1 MIPLVVVENPKR
13 WPFDMEGVEVVPAR
27 AYLTDPKYAEM
38 RRVAVFNVCRRYGY
52 QSLGYYVSL
61 LAAARGHR
69 PLPSVAT
76 LQALSMS
83 PVVRIVSEDLD
94 EMIQKA
100 LSHLRSEEFA
110 VSIYFG
116 RNVAQRYDRLCRALF
131 NQFPAPFLR
140 ARFAWEEGRWRL
152 SSVRAIAGLEI
163 PETHRDFVLA
173 RAREYFK
180 RPARVSP
187 STHDTRYDMAILW
200 SPEDPMPPS
209 NEKGIRRLTRAAARQ
224 GIGVEIIG
232 PDDYG
237 RLAEFDALFIRE
249 NTAVNHHT
257 FRFARRAQAEGLVV
271 LDHPE
276 SIIRCG
282 NKVYQAEL
290 FVRHK
295 IPAPK
300 ALVVH
305 EGNIGEVMARV
316 GIPCVLKRPDG
327 SFSRGVVKVSTP
339 PELYTALDEL
349 FEESELVVA
358 QEFMPSAFD
367 WRVGVLDGQP
377 LYAARYHM
385 AKGHWQII
393 HAEGRHTRYGEVDAV
408 ALEDA
413 PPAVVEA
420 AVRAALLIG
429 DGIYGVDLKE
439 VNGRVVVIEVNDNPN
454 LDGGYEDGIL
464 KDTLWDEVIRWFR
477 VRLDR
482 RGMEGRH
489 T

>member
-1 MIPLVVVENPKR
+1 MVVENPKSF
-13 WPFDMEGVEVVPAR
+13 PFDMEGVEVVPAR
-27 AYLTDPKYAEM
+27 TYLTDPKYADM

-83 PVVRIVSEDLD
+83 PVVRLVSEDLD
-94 EMIQKA
+94 DTIQRA
-100 LSHLRSEEFA
+100 LSPLRSEEFA
-110 VSIYFG
+110 LSIYFG
-116 RNVAQRYDRLCRALF
+116 RNVAQRYDRLSRALF

-140 ARFAWEEGRWRL
+140 ARFAWEEGRWTL
-152 SSVRAIAGLEI
+152 SSVRAIAGAEI
-163 PETHRDFVLA
+163 PEAHREFVLS
-173 RAREYFK
+173 RARDYFQ
-180 RPARVSP
+180 RPTRVAP
-187 STHDTRYDMAILW
+187 RTPETRYDMAILW
-200 SPEDPMPPS
+200 SPADPMPPS
-209 NEKGIRRLTRAAARQ
+209 NERGIRRLTRAAARQ
-224 GIGVEIIG
+224 GIGVEIIE

-257 FRFARRAQAEGLVV
+257 FRFARRAQQEGLVV
-271 LDHPE
+271 LDDPE

-290 FVRHK
+290 FERHK
-295 IPAPK
+295 IPAPRT
-300 ALVVH
+300 LVVH
-305 EGNIGEVMARV
+305 EGNIGEVMAKV

-327 SFSRGVVKVSTP
+327 SFFRGVVKVSTP
-339 PELYTALDEL
+339 PELYEALDGL

-385 AKGHWQII
+385 AKGHWQIVR
-393 HAEGRHTRYGEVDAV
+393 AQGAHTSYGDVQAV
-408 ALEDA
+408 AIEDT
-413 PPAVVEA
+413 PKAVVEVAVKA
-420 AVRAALLIG
+420 ARLIG
-429 DGIYGVDLKE
+429 DGLYGVDLKE
-439 VNGRVVVIEVNDNPN
+439 VEGRVVIIEVNDNPN
-454 LDGGYEDGIL
+454 LDGGFEDGIL
-464 KDTLWDEVIRWFR
+464 KDALWDEIIRWFR

-482 RGMEGRH
+482 RGLEGRQA
-489 T
+489 